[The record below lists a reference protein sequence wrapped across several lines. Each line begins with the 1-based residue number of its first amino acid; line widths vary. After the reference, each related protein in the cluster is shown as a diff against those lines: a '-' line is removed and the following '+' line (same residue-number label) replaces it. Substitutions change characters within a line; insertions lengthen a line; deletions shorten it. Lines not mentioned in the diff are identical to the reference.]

1 MSVAMPAAAQD
12 VDETNLLLE
21 EGVETE
27 SPEDITVPL
36 ISVWDFLRM
45 VLILGGVVGLVYIFF
60 FLLKRGLGR
69 KRFENDLI
77 QILGS
82 TSLTGNKALH
92 LIKVGNSIFL
102 VGSAESGVA
111 LIAPI
116 EDQESKDYIKLED
129 SRSQSPEQRSFSRIL
144 RDFFKPAKDNQL
156 KGLGETVDF
165 MKAQQERLKRL

>member
-1 MSVAMPAAAQD
+1 MPASAQD
-12 VDETNLLLE
+12 VDEANLLLK

-36 ISVWDFLRM
+36 ISTWDFLRM

-111 LIAPI
+111 LIAEI
-116 EDQESKDYIKLED
+116 KDQESKDHIKLED

-144 RDFFKPAKDNQL
+144 RDFFKPAKDNKL